1 MQSLDVFNPESCL
14 KLIPATMAIR
24 QMIACPRVG
33 LTLKRYDEYKEKEY
47 WMADYRYLN
56 YPSYTAK
63 MKDFIILSQICA
75 NKSTLEIEGMTK
87 SKSGK
92 INELIFK
99 FELDNHKD
107 VYSLFPFRIHGHFN
121 PNGTAYVSN
130 VIFKNSFINK

>member
-14 KLIPATMAIR
+14 KLIPATMAKR

-92 INELIFK
+92 INELKTWFNEGKTSLVQKGTTIK
-99 FELDNHKD
+99 SLHKESMKSQD
-107 VYSLFPFRIHGHFN
+107 W
-121 PNGTAYVSN
+121 AYVYGLH
-130 VIFKNSFINK
+130 